1 MMNSEIGFCKRVL
14 EVFADNNISIE
25 HMPSGIDTMTIFVHQ
40 DEFEEKEQK
49 VIEEIDTISKRGNS
63 AEVKKDKDGNYV
75 VYEVQKK
82 RKKVG

>member
-1 MMNSEIGFCKRVL
+1 MS
-14 EVFADNNISIE
+14 
-25 HMPSGIDTMTIFVHQ
+25 
-40 DEFEEKEQK
+40 EKEQK